1 MGKKQRRRSRVH
13 EISRFAASQ
22 QWGRS
27 KEEEAEVAG
36 IMRELTSVIGSTSQ
50 SLLMGVAAACSATSK
65 VSSKS
70 LGFLSSI
77 KKRMTTS
84 SEKLKDLE
92 GCIDMLESKVDRMYR
107 SLVYCVFELYLC
119 T

>member
-1 MGKKQRRRSRVH
+1 MQLAVRKQDDAMVSSCIRTRKRTKKELSKLALQVH
-13 EISRFAASQ
+13 EISRFATSQ

-50 SLLMGVAAACSATSK
+50 SLLMGVA
-65 VSSKS
+65 
-70 LGFLSSI
+70 
-77 KKRMTTS
+77 
-84 SEKLKDLE
+84 LKDLE
-92 GCIDMLESKVDRMYR
+92 GCIDMLESKVDRVYR
-107 SLVYCVFELYLC
+107 SLVYCVFELYLY